1 MIERKWNCR
10 ILAAALAVLAFASAT
25 ARAAN
30 ETILPP
36 PRGHVNDFAGVL
48 DDASRDRLE
57 DILENLK
64 QRSGIDL
71 VVAMVKTSGEKDLYD
86 YSLRVAN
93 EWNVAQDDQGKRVL
107 TVIAVD
113 TGRFFTQSS
122 RSAQKELPNGLIG
135 YMGRRMRPQ
144 FELRSFKEGLLTG
157 IEAFANIVGQTL
169 NFTFETLDRPAT
181 DRTAQIQ
188 PNIRKPEKNEP
199 ATQQLK
205 PKTVSPPVVTSRQP
219 ERALSVA
226 AVGSAENLKPSAPST
241 PTAVAPPTTK
251 TVAPPTAKTV
261 VPPKTTT
268 VEPPKTT
275 TGEPPKTAT
284 VEPLKTKTVEP
295 VKAKTVE
302 SLKTKTVEPPTTK
315 TVAPPT
321 TTNDPAPLSVTPKAN
336 EKPISPPAPRNAD
349 KSAPPLVRTPSR
361 TTAGPE
367 AAKRLAGTAS
377 LQGQIVDELGGLV
390 VGATVTATDSAG
402 TEKTAVTDQ
411 SGNYVVTNLVPG
423 EFLVRASAPGFADFE
438 KADVKVGAGTRE
450 TLNIKL
456 EVTIG
461 KQEVTVS
468 DERGLGS
475 SLNMRV
481 LRGKDLAALPRGPG
495 GLSAALRALAVPSTG
510 PNGPQILINGFSGGR
525 LPPKDSIRE
534 IRISE
539 NPFSSEYPQ
548 LGFGRIEILTKPG
561 SEKLQGSAFFNF
573 NDESLNSRN
582 PFSTDRPPYQSR
594 LYGGSLSGPI
604 RQKRSS
610 FFVDFERLEINNNAL
625 INATV
630 LDPLLNIVRFSDS
643 IVTPQRRTG
652 FSPRLEF
659 ELNKNNT
666 LVARYSYSQARFA
679 NNGVGDFS
687 LASRAYETST
697 SEQLLQ
703 LTETAVLRSNVI
715 NELRFQYL
723 RNRRHESGNNSAPT
737 ILVPEAF
744 VGGGSQSGLSFNH
757 EDRWELQNYTSWALA
772 RHNIKAGV
780 QLRGVRLTDSSTRDF
795 GGSFTFAGG
804 LAPALDAAENPVLDA
819 AGQPVVTPITS
830 IERFRRTQLIPLF
843 QQRGLSSAEIRA
855 LGAGPTQFSIAG
867 GNPTASVSQYDF
879 GVFGQDDWQLRP
891 NLTLGLGLRYEFQ
904 NNLNHKHDFA
914 PRLALAWAPGGDSN
928 ERKTVVRAGIGLFYD
943 RFSENYVL
951 DALRANGVNEQRFI
965 VSDPAV
971 LDLYPSVPSLGA
983 LSAFAVPETI
993 TRLAPDLRTPY
1004 TVQSSIG
1011 LEHDFG
1017 SGLTLASTFINTQ
1030 TKHMLRSRN
1039 VNSPLPGTGLRPFG
1053 NAGNVFQYESSG
1065 YFTQNQLAIN
1075 VVDRLKDMMTLWATY
1090 ILNDAR
1096 SDTDGANT
1104 FPADSYDL
1112 NGEFGRSALDVRHS
1126 FYLGGWITGPW
1137 KLSFSPLIFFR
1148 SGTPFNITTGEDK
1161 NRDSLYTERPAL
1173 ATDLSRPGVV
1183 LTRFGAFDLDPVAGQ
1198 SIIPRNYG
1206 RGPGY
1211 FSVNLGVSR
1220 AFSFGSESKGKR
1232 LANPEFSARSRFNG
1246 FFSRRYTLT
1255 FTIQVENLLNNT
1267 NPGSPVG
1274 NLSSPLFGQSTSS
1287 AGPYGFGSNPAGNRR
1302 VEIHIHLNF

>member
-1 MIERKWNCR
+1 MIGCKRNCR
-10 ILAAALAVLAFASAT
+10 ILAAVLAVLVFAPVT
-25 ARAAN
+25 GRAGN
-30 ETILPP
+30 ETNLPP
-36 PRGHVNDFAGVL
+36 PRGHVNDFADVL

-57 DILENLK
+57 NILENLK

-71 VVAMVKTSGEKDLYD
+71 VVAMVKTSGERDLYE

-93 EWNVAQDDQGKRVL
+93 EWNVAQADQGKRVL

-122 RSAQKELPNGLIG
+122 RTAQRELPNGLIG

-144 FELRSFKEGLLTG
+144 FESRSFKEGLLTG

-188 PNIRKPEKNEP
+188 PNVRKPEKNESAAP
-199 ATQQLK
+199 QLK

-219 ERALSVA
+219 ERALPVA
-226 AVGSAENLKPSAPST
+226 AVSPAENLKPLASSVPKSVEPSKSTSVAPSKT
-241 PTAVAPPTTK
+241 TTVEPPKIT
-251 TVAPPTAKTV
+251 TVAPPKITTIE
-261 VPPKTTT
+261 PKTTT

-275 TGEPPKTAT
+275 SG
-284 VEPLKTKTVEP
+284 
-295 VKAKTVE
+295 
-302 SLKTKTVEPPTTK
+302 S
-315 TVAPPT
+315 AP
-321 TTNDPAPLSVTPKAN
+321 ASVTPKVN
-336 EKPISPPAPRNAD
+336 EKPISLTPTRGGD
-349 KSAPPLVRTPSR
+349 KSAPPLASTADK
-361 TTAGPE
+361 TTASSE
-367 AAKRLAGTAS
+367 STKRLTGTAF
-377 LQGQIVDELGGLV
+377 LQGQIVDALGALV
-390 VGATVTATDSAG
+390 VGASVTATDSG
-402 TEKTAVTDQ
+402 GNEKIAVTDD
-411 SGNYVVTNLVPG
+411 SGNYLVANLAPG
-423 EFLVRASAPGFADFE
+423 EYLVRASAPGFTVFE
-438 KADVKVGAGTRE
+438 KTDVRVVSGRRE

-468 DERGLGS
+468 AESGLGS

-481 LRGKDLAALPRGPG
+481 LRGKDLAALPSGPG

-510 PNGPQILINGFSGGR
+510 PNGPQIMVNGFSGGR

-548 LGFGRIEILTKPG
+548 LGFGRIEIFTKPG

-582 PFSTDRPPYQSR
+582 PFSTVRAPYQSR

-610 FFVDFERLEINNNAL
+610 FFVDFEREEVNNNAL

-643 IVTPQRRTG
+643 IVTPQRRTS
-652 FSPRLEF
+652 FSPRFEF

-666 LVARYSYSQARFA
+666 LVARYSYSQARFG

-715 NELRFQYL
+715 NESRFQYL
-723 RNRRHESGNNSAPT
+723 RNRRSQSGNSSAPT

-757 EDRWELQNYTSWALA
+757 EDRWEFQNYTSLALT

-780 QLRGVRLTDSSTRDF
+780 QVRGVNLTDSSTRDF
-795 GGSFTFAGG
+795 GGTYTFAGG
-804 LAPALDAAENPVLDA
+804 LAPALDTANNVVLDT
-819 AGQPVVTPITS
+819 AGQPVISPITS
-830 IERFRRTQLIPLF
+830 IERFRRTQLISLF

-867 GNPTASVSQYDF
+867 GNPAASVRQYDM
-879 GVFGQDDWQLRP
+879 GVFVQDDWQLRP
-891 NLTLGLGLRYEFQ
+891 NLTLGLGLRYELQ
-904 NNLNHKHDFA
+904 NNLDNKSNFA
-914 PRLALAWAPGGDSN
+914 PRLAVAWAPGGNSN

-943 RFSENYVL
+943 RFSENYTL
-951 DALRANGVNEQRFI
+951 AARRSNGINEQRFI

-971 LDLYPSVPSLGA
+971 LDLYPLVPSVGA
-983 LSAFAVPETI
+983 LSAFAVPETM
-993 TRLAPDLRTPY
+993 TRLAPDLRAPY
-1004 TVQSSIG
+1004 TIQSSIG
-1011 LEHDFG
+1011 LERDFG
-1017 SGLTLASTFINTQ
+1017 SGLTLATTFINTR
-1030 TKHMLRSRN
+1030 TLHMLRSRN

-1065 YFTQNQLAIN
+1065 NFTQNQLAIN
-1075 VVDRLKDMMTLWATY
+1075 VVDRFKDMMTLWATY

-1096 SDTDGANT
+1096 SDTDGADT
-1104 FPADSYDL
+1104 FPANSYAL
-1112 NGEFGRSALDVRHS
+1112 NGEYGRSALDVRHS

-1137 KLSFSPLIFFR
+1137 KLSLSPLVFYR
-1148 SGTPFNITTGEDK
+1148 SGAPFNITTGEDT

-1173 ATDLSRPGVV
+1173 ANDLSRPGVV
-1183 LTRFGAFDLDPVAGQ
+1183 ITRFGAFDLDPVAGQ
-1198 SIIPRNYG
+1198 TIIPRNYG

-1220 AFSFGSESKGKR
+1220 AFSFGSESKGMR
-1232 LANPEFSARSRFNG
+1232 NVEIAPSLHSRFTG

-1255 FTIQVENLLNNT
+1255 FTIQVENLLNHT

>member
-1 MIERKWNCR
+1 MIDRNWNCR
-10 ILAAALAVLAFASAT
+10 ILAAVLAVMAFASVTSGAG
-25 ARAAN
+25 N

-57 DILENLK
+57 NILENLK
-64 QRSGIDL
+64 HRTGIDL

-93 EWNVAQDDQGKRVL
+93 EWNVAQNDQGKRVL

-144 FELRSFKEGLLTG
+144 FDSRSFKEGLLTG

-181 DRTAQIQ
+181 DHTAQIQ
-188 PNIRKPEKNEP
+188 PNVRKPERNEP
-199 ATQQLK
+199 AAQQLK
-205 PKTVSPPVVTSRQP
+205 PKAVSPPVVTTRQP

-226 AVGSAENLKPSAPST
+226 AVVSAENLKPSAPST
-241 PTAVAPPTTK
+241 SRA
-251 TVAPPTAKTV
+251 
-261 VPPKTTT
+261 
-268 VEPPKTT
+268 VEPPKSTN
-275 TGEPPKTAT
+275 
-284 VEPLKTKTVEP
+284 VEPLKTKTVALP
-295 VKAKTVE
+295 TTKTIAPPTTKTVE
-302 SLKTKTVEPPTTK
+302 PPKSTNVEPLKTKTVEPPTTK
-315 TVAPPT
+315 TIEPPTTRTIAPPT
-321 TTNDPAPLSVTPKAN
+321 TKTIAPPKTTNVEPLKTTNVEPLKTKAVEPPKTKTIEPPKTKTVEPLKTTAVGPPKTTNDAAPVNVTPKVN
-336 EKPISPPAPRNAD
+336 EKPISLPPSRNAG
-349 KSAPPLVRTPSR
+349 KSAPPLVRTASR
-361 TTAGPE
+361 ATAGAE
-367 AAKRLAGTAS
+367 APKRLAGTAS

-411 SGNYVVTNLVPG
+411 SGNYVVANLVPG

-438 KADVKVGAGTRE
+438 KMDVRVGSGTRE
-450 TLNIKL
+450 ILNIKL

-461 KQEVTVS
+461 KQEVTVA

-481 LRGKDLAALPRGPG
+481 LRGKDLAALPSGPG

-525 LPPKDSIRE
+525 LPPKESIRE

-582 PFSTDRPPYQSR
+582 PFSTERAPYQSR

-610 FFVDFERLEINNNAL
+610 FFVDFERLEVNNNAL

-630 LDPLLNIVRFSDS
+630 LDPWLNIVNFSDS

-723 RNRRHESGNNSAPT
+723 RNRRHERGNNSAPT
-737 ILVPEAF
+737 VQVPEAF
-744 VGGGSQSGLSFNH
+744 VGGGSQGGLSFNH
-757 EDRWELQNYTSWALA
+757 EDRWELQNYTSWALT

-780 QLRGVRLTDSSTRDF
+780 QVRGVHVTDSSTRDF
-795 GGSFTFAGG
+795 GGTFTFAGG
-804 LAPALDAAENPVLDA
+804 LAPALDAANNVVLDP
-819 AGQPVVTPITS
+819 AGQPVVTPISS

-843 QQRGLSSAEIRA
+843 QQRGLSAAEIRA

-867 GNPTASVSQYDF
+867 GNPTASVSQYDL
-879 GVFGQDDWQLRP
+879 GVFAQDDWQLRP

-904 NNLNHKHDFA
+904 NNLNRRNDIA

-928 ERKTVVRAGIGLFYD
+928 ARKTVVRAGIGLFYD
-943 RFSENYVL
+943 RFSENYAL
-951 DALRANGVNEQRFI
+951 DARRSNGVNEQRFI

-971 LDLYPSVPSLGA
+971 LDLYPSVPSLSA
-983 LSAFAVPETI
+983 LTAFAVPETI
-993 TRLAPDLRTPY
+993 TRLATDLRTPY
-1004 TVQSSIG
+1004 
-1011 LEHDFG
+1011 
-1017 SGLTLASTFINTQ
+1017 
-1030 TKHMLRSRN
+1030 
-1039 VNSPLPGTGLRPFG
+1039 
-1053 NAGNVFQYESSG
+1053 
-1065 YFTQNQLAIN
+1065 
-1075 VVDRLKDMMTLWATY
+1075 
-1090 ILNDAR
+1090 
-1096 SDTDGANT
+1096 
-1104 FPADSYDL
+1104 
-1112 NGEFGRSALDVRHS
+1112 
-1126 FYLGGWITGPW
+1126 
-1137 KLSFSPLIFFR
+1137 
-1148 SGTPFNITTGEDK
+1148 
-1161 NRDSLYTERPAL
+1161 
-1173 ATDLSRPGVV
+1173 
-1183 LTRFGAFDLDPVAGQ
+1183 
-1198 SIIPRNYG
+1198 
-1206 RGPGY
+1206 
-1211 FSVNLGVSR
+1211 
-1220 AFSFGSESKGKR
+1220 
-1232 LANPEFSARSRFNG
+1232 
-1246 FFSRRYTLT
+1246 
-1255 FTIQVENLLNNT
+1255 
-1267 NPGSPVG
+1267 
-1274 NLSSPLFGQSTSS
+1274 
-1287 AGPYGFGSNPAGNRR
+1287 
-1302 VEIHIHLNF
+1302 

>member
-1 MIERKWNCR
+1 MIDRKRNCR
-10 ILAAALAVLAFASAT
+10 ILAAVLAVVMFAPVT
-25 ARAAN
+25 GRAGN
-30 ETILPP
+30 ETNLPP
-36 PRGHVNDFAGVL
+36 PRGHVNDFADVL

-57 DILENLK
+57 NILQNLQ

-71 VVAMVKTSGEKDLYD
+71 VVAMVKTSGDKDLYE

-93 EWNVAQDDQGKRVL
+93 EWNVAQADQGKRVL

-122 RSAQKELPNGLIG
+122 RTAQRELPNGLIG

-144 FELRSFKEGLLTG
+144 FDSRSFKEGLLTG

-188 PNIRKPEKNEP
+188 PNVRKPEKSES
-199 ATQQLK
+199 AAQQLK
-205 PKTVSPPVVTSRQP
+205 PKTVSPPLVTSRQP
-219 ERALSVA
+219 ERVLSVG
-226 AVGSAENLKPSAPST
+226 AVGSSENLKPSALSAPK
-241 PTAVAPPTTK
+241 PVAPPKSITVEPKTTSVSPPK
-251 TVAPPTAKTV
+251 ITTVTPPKITTVTPPKITTVAPPKSITV
-261 VPPKTTT
+261 EPKTTT
-268 VEPPKTT
+268 VVPKTT
-275 TGEPPKTAT
+275 AVTPPK
-284 VEPLKTKTVEP
+284 
-295 VKAKTVE
+295 
-302 SLKTKTVEPPTTK
+302 
-315 TVAPPT
+315 
-321 TTNDPAPLSVTPKAN
+321 TTNDPAPASVTPKVN
-336 EKPISPPAPRNAD
+336 EKPISLSPTRDGD
-349 KSAPPLVRTPSR
+349 KSAPPLASAANK
-361 TTAGPE
+361 TTASSVST
-367 AAKRLAGTAS
+367 KRLAGTAF
-377 LQGQIVDELGGLV
+377 LQGQIVDALGALV
-390 VGATVTATDSAG
+390 VGASVTATDSSG
-402 TEKTAVTDQ
+402 NEKTAVTDD
-411 SGNYVVTNLVPG
+411 SGKYVVANLAPG
-423 EFLVRASAPGFADFE
+423 EYFVRASAPGFEVFE
-438 KADVKVGAGTRE
+438 KTDVKVVSGSRE

-468 DERGLGS
+468 AESGLGN

-481 LRGKDLAALPRGPG
+481 LRGKDLAALPSGPG
-495 GLSAALRALAVPSTG
+495 GLSAALRALAIPSTG
-510 PNGPQILINGFSGGR
+510 PNGPQILVNGFSGGR

-582 PFSTDRPPYQSR
+582 PFSTDRAPYQSR

-610 FFVDFERLEINNNAL
+610 FFLDFEGQEVNNNAL

-643 IVTPQRRTG
+643 IVTPQRRTS
-652 FSPRLEF
+652 FSPRFEF
-659 ELNKNNT
+659 ALNKDNT
-666 LVARYSYSQARFA
+666 LVARYSYSQARFG

-687 LASRAYETST
+687 LPSRAYETST

-703 LTETAVLRSNVI
+703 LTETAILRPNVI

-723 RNRRHESGNNSAPT
+723 RNRRSESGNNSAPT

-757 EDRWELQNYTSWALA
+757 DDRWELQNYTSVALT

-780 QLRGVRLTDSSTRDF
+780 QVRGVNLTDSSTRDF
-795 GGSFTFAGG
+795 GGTYTFAGG
-804 LAPALDAAENPVLDA
+804 LAPALDEANKVVLDA
-819 AGQPVVTPITS
+819 AGQPVITPITS
-830 IERFRRTQLIPLF
+830 IERFRRTQLISLF
-843 QQRGLSSAEIRA
+843 QQRGLSSTEIRA

-867 GNPTASVSQYDF
+867 GNPAASVRQYDMGIF
-879 GVFGQDDWQLRP
+879 AQDDWQLRP
-891 NLTLGLGLRYEFQ
+891 NLTLGLGLRYELQ
-904 NNLNHKHDFA
+904 NNLDDKSNFA
-914 PRLALAWAPGGDSN
+914 PRLALAWAPGGNSS

-943 RFSENYVL
+943 RFSENYTL
-951 DALRANGVNEQRFI
+951 AARRSNGVNEQRFI

-971 LDLYPSVPSLGA
+971 LDLYPAVPSLTA

-1004 TVQSSIG
+1004 TIQSSIG
-1011 LEHDFG
+1011 LEQEFG
-1017 SGLTLASTFINTQ
+1017 AGLSLATTFINTRSL
-1030 TKHMLRSRN
+1030 HLLRSRN
-1039 VNSPLPGTGLRPFG
+1039 INSPLPGTGLRPFG

-1075 VVDRLKDMMTLWATY
+1075 VVDRVKDMMTLWATY
-1090 ILNDAR
+1090 ILNDVR
-1096 SDTDGANT
+1096 SDTDGADT
-1104 FPADSYDL
+1104 FPANSYDL
-1112 NGEFGRSALDVRHS
+1112 NGEYGRSALDVRHS

-1137 KLSFSPLIFFR
+1137 KLSLSPLVFYR
-1148 SGTPFNITTGEDK
+1148 SGAPFNITTGQDR

-1198 SIIPRNYG
+1198 TIIPRNYG

-1220 AFSFGSESKGKR
+1220 AFSFGSESKGR
-1232 LANPEFSARSRFNG
+1232 RNIETAPSLHSRFSG

-1255 FTIQVENLLNNT
+1255 FTVQVENLLNHT